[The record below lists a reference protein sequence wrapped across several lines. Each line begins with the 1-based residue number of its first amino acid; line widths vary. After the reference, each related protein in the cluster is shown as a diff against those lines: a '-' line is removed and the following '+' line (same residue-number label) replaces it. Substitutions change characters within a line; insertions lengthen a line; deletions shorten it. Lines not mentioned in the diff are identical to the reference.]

1 MSLFGSILNIAQSLP
16 GYGIESSF
24 MRKTAGISDRL
35 DNSAAAAGALGAMG
49 PATFI
54 VEPDIL
60 KTVVT
65 GDGPSP
71 VKGLGWG
78 GNALRYGAEKLDTLR
93 GSATAAGML
102 GAAGPLAFWGDS
114 KILNAVIG
122 NRGSY
127 DYGKPQSFFN

>member
-1 MSLFGSILNIAQSLP
+1 MSLFGSVLNFAQSLP
-16 GYGIESSF
+16 GYGAESSS
-24 MRKTAGISDRL
+24 MRKTAHVSDRL
-35 DNSAAAAGALGAMG
+35 DNSAAAAGVLGAMG

-54 VEPDIL
+54 VEPGIL
-60 KTVVT
+60 ETVVT

-78 GNALRYGAEKLDTLR
+78 GSALRYGAKKMGTLR

-122 NRGSY
+122 ERGSY
-127 DYGKPQSFFN
+127 DYGKPQSFFS